1 MFILLAIGQ
10 VIAWLVILYAD
21 DNVLRLFGHMFVTTL
36 GAFLAG
42 YLSLRFYSE
51 ANKFSMIFAAFLGAG
66 FLLYLLRFR
75 LWR

>member
-10 VIAWLVILYAD
+10 VVAWLVTLYVD
-21 DNVLRLFGHMFVTTL
+21 NNVLRLFGHMFVTTI

-51 ANKFSMIFAAFLGAG
+51 ADKFSMIFAAFLGAG
-66 FLLYLLRFR
+66 LLLYLVRFR